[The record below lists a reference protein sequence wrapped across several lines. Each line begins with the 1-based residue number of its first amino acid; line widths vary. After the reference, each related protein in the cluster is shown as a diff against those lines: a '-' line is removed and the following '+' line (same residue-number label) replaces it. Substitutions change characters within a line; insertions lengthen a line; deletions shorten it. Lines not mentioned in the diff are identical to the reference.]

1 MSGSSRYSRPVKRR
15 EASTFSLSFLDCISC
30 GFGAVLLLFVMI
42 NARGVAHREDAVQD
56 LSGEVNRVKM
66 QVLHGKTEMVLAR
79 NTIEETEDEN
89 ARVEGMAKRIREL
102 LEEKKIELAE
112 YDKDTLATKE
122 HINRLKADIKSAEEG
137 LQRLKAAAV
146 EGEGGTK
153 IREFKGDGDR
163 QYLTGVKV
171 GGRRV
176 LILVDAS
183 ASMLG
188 DTIVDVIIRRNL
200 SDAQKKQSPK
210 WQQAVK
216 TVDWISTQLP
226 GTSQFQIS
234 VFNETARPLIPETAG
249 TWLDASDPTQL
260 KRAVDALNDVVPEKG
275 TSLENAF
282 RAASQMSPPPDN
294 LFLLA
299 DGLPTMGTRKTRK
312 GKVSAAERLKLFN
325 RAVKELGR
333 GIPTNVILYPME
345 GDPMA
350 ASAYWQLAIGTRG
363 SFFSPSEDWP

>member
-1 MSGSSRYSRPVKRR
+1 
-15 EASTFSLSFLDCISC
+15 LSFLDCISC

-42 NARGVAHREDAVQD
+42 NARGVANRDAAVQD
-56 LSGEVNRVKM
+56 LSGEVNRIKM
-66 QVLHGKTEMVLAR
+66 QVLHGEKERVLAR
-79 NTIEETEDEN
+79 NTMDETDDEQ
-89 ARVEGMAKRIREL
+89 ARVEGMAKRIRAL
-102 LEEKKIELAE
+102 LDEKKIELAE

-122 HINRLKADIKSAEEG
+122 HVNRLKADIQSAEEG
-137 LQRLKAAAV
+137 LQRLKAAALA
-146 EGEGGTK
+146 GEGGTK

-163 QYLTGVKV
+163 QYLTGIKV

-200 SDAQKKQSPK
+200 SDAEKRRSPK
-210 WQQAVK
+210 WRQVVK

-226 GTSQFQIS
+226 GTSQFQVC
-234 VFNETARPLIPETAG
+234 VFNEDARALIPETAG
-249 TWLDASDPTQL
+249 TWMDASDPAELERAL
-260 KRAVDALNDVVPEKG
+260 KALERVVPANG
-275 TSLENAF
+275 TSLENAL
-282 RAASQMSPPPDN
+282 RAAAAMSPPPDN
-294 LFLLA
+294 LFLLV
-299 DGLPTMGTRKTRK
+299 DGLPTMGAKKPRK
-312 GKVSAAERLKLFN
+312 GNVSAAERLKLFN
-325 RAVKELGR
+325 RAVKELGG
-333 GIPTNVILYPME
+333 GIPVNVILYPME

>member
-1 MSGSSRYSRPVKRR
+1 MVKRR

-42 NARGVAHREDAVQD
+42 NARGVSNREDAVED

-66 QVLHGKTEMVLAR
+66 QVLHGEKEMVLAK
-79 NTIEETEDEN
+79 NTIDETEDETV
-89 ARVEGMAKRIREL
+89 RVQGLAKRIREL

-122 HINRLKADIKSAEEG
+122 HINQLTSDIESAEEG
-137 LQRLKAAAV
+137 VKRLKAAAL

-210 WQQAVK
+210 WRQVVK
-216 TVDWISTQLP
+216 TVDWITTQLP
-226 GTSQFQIS
+226 GTSQFQIC
-234 VFNETARPLIPETAG
+234 VFNETARTLIPETAG
-249 TWLDASDPTQL
+249 TWMDASDPIQL
-260 KRAVDALNDVVPEKG
+260 QRANDALKEIVPEKG

-282 RAASQMSPPPDN
+282 LAMAKLQPPPDN
-294 LFLLA
+294 LFLLV
-299 DGLPTMGTRKTRK
+299 DGLPTMGTKKTRA
-312 GKVSAAERLKLFN
+312 GKVSAAQRLKLFN
-325 RAVKELGR
+325 RAVNQAAR
-333 GIPTNVILYPME
+333 GVPTNVILYPME

>member
-1 MSGSSRYSRPVKRR
+1 MKRR
-15 EASTFSLSFLDCISC
+15 EASTFSLSFLDCVSC

-42 NARGVAHREDAVQD
+42 NARGVANREDAVQD
-56 LSGEVNRVKM
+56 LSGEVNRIRM
-66 QVLHGKTEMVLAR
+66 QVLHGKKERVLAK
-79 NTIEETEDEN
+79 NTIKETDEEN

-102 LEEKKIELAE
+102 LDKKKIELAE
-112 YDKDTLATKE
+112 YDQDTLATQE
-122 HINRLKADIKSAEEG
+122 HINRLQADIQSAEEG
-137 LQRLKAAAV
+137 LQRLKAAAL

-153 IREFKGDGDR
+153 IRAFKGDGDR

-200 SDAQKKQSPK
+200 SDVRKKASPK
-210 WQQAVK
+210 WQQVVK
-216 TVDWISTQLP
+216 SVDWISTQLP
-226 GTSQFQIS
+226 GTSQFQVF

-249 TWLDASDPTQL
+249 TWMDASDPSQL
-260 KRAVDALNDVVPEKG
+260 QRAMDALNNIVPENG

-282 RAASQMSPPPDN
+282 RVVAELSPPPDN
-294 LFLLA
+294 LFLLV
-299 DGLPTMGTRKTRK
+299 DGLPTMRAKKSRS

-325 RAVKELGR
+325 QAVKELGR

>member
-1 MSGSSRYSRPVKRR
+1 MKRR
-15 EASTFSLSFLDCISC
+15 EASTFSVSFLDCISC

-42 NARGVAHREDAVQD
+42 NARGVSRREQAVQD
-56 LSGEVNRVKM
+56 LSGEVNRIKM
-66 QVLHGKTEMVLAR
+66 QVLHGRKETVLAR
-79 NTIEETEDEN
+79 NTLSETEDERV
-89 ARVEGMAKRIREL
+89 RVEGMARRIREL
-102 LEEKKIELAE
+102 LEQKKVELAE
-112 YDKDTLATKE
+112 YDRDTLATQE
-122 HINRLKADIKSAEEG
+122 HANRLKADIKSAEEG
-137 LQRLKAAAV
+137 VRRLQAAAL
-146 EGEGGTK
+146 EGQGGTK
-153 IREFKGDGDR
+153 IRAFQGEGDR

-200 SDAQKKQSPK
+200 PDARKVTSPK
-210 WQQAVK
+210 WRQAVRS
-216 TVDWISTQLP
+216 VDWISTQLP
-226 GTSQFQIS
+226 GTSRFQVY
-234 VFNETARPLIPETAG
+234 VFNETARPLVPETAG
-249 TWLDASDPTQL
+249 TWMDANDPVQL
-260 KRAVDALNDVVPEKG
+260 QRVVDALNEVVPEKG

-282 RAASQMSPPPDN
+282 RAVSEMSPAPDN
-294 LFLLA
+294 LFLLV
-299 DGLPTMGTRKTRK
+299 DGLPTMGTRKPRS
-312 GKVSAAERLKLFN
+312 GNVSAAERLKLFN